1 MGNIC
6 SKTASPPYQAK
17 TLTEL
22 VHRIYLEK
30 LKHEKKVGDLA
41 GLVDSS
47 CAQQL
52 WRWWRLSEKDDR
64 GVEVNRVTFLYL
76 LTTTWLVETRG
87 QDRQLTLHIL
97 SLIRTTF
104 FTDPDQLDCVVP
116 FQDLRG
122 KIIDIFTG
130 LDQVLSPVNGVVVRG
145 VLEELIE
152 NILFLRTDPLIRDE
166 LEPLYKMFLKEMSL
180 KSSRRM
186 QQCLLSLL

>member
-64 GVEVNRVTFLYL
+64 GVEVNRITFLYL
-76 LTTTWLVETRG
+76 LTTTWLAETRG